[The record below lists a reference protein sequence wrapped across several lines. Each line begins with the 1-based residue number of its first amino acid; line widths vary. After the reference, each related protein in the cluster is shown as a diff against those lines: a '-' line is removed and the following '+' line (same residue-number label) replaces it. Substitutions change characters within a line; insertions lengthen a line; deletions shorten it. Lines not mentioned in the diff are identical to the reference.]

1 MPRLVAGAL
10 IIALMTTACAL
21 ESIEDPGIGAGGLTS
36 SVFASDGTAI
46 TEWHAGED
54 RVLVSYGEIPSLLID
69 AVVAIEDQ
77 RFWTHT
83 GIDVQA
89 IARAASAN
97 LDAGEIVQG
106 GSTITQQYVENVVLG
121 PSRTF
126 DGKMVEAAMALRVE
140 QTLTKEEILER
151 YLNAIYF
158 GNNAYGIGAAAKRY
172 FSKHPSDLTLGE
184 SAMLAAVIAAPSR
197 FDPYLNPNAALSRR
211 RTVLEKM
218 AELEWISQEDAA
230 AADREALVLAPRIA
244 GEQSLYPYFTEEV
257 KRILMSDPDFA
268 ATPDERFD
276 LLFRGGLRIY
286 TTIDPVAQLAAET
299 ALASV
304 IPEDGPAGA
313 LVSIDPRNGHVLALV
328 GGEDFYADN
337 DPVAQFNLATMG
349 LRQPGSSFKPFV
361 LAAALEAGYRL
372 DDLFVGGSETI
383 VPGETGPWVVTNH
396 EEANYPDLTLREATV
411 FSVNTVYANLIT
423 ALGPQHVVDLA
434 QGAGITSRLE
444 PLPSLALGTQEVSV
458 LDMASAYGA
467 FATGGIHVEPVFI
480 TRVESADGTVIY
492 DPVPTVTDAMS
503 AGVADQVTAVLSET
517 VRRGTGQQAKIG
529 RPTAGKTGT
538 TEAHHDAWFVGYTEE
553 MVAAVWIGFPEGN
566 RPLMAPYTPY
576 TITGGTWPAQVWS
589 RFAIGALSGVPYGG
603 LNTGE
608 GDGLVSAAID
618 TATGFLA
625 GPLCP
630 RSRVANLH
638 LHPDAVPTV
647 ICPIHNHEGIDS
659 VAAGIVPDVGG
670 THLVDAVALLEAAGY
685 EIGLSWAE
693 ALGRRPGEVL
703 FQVPAAGTMLPAGG
717 GVAITLVGP
726 EPGSIVPDVL
736 GLDFEEARFVL
747 RSSGLAV
754 VARIEPET
762 NPDDAVLRI
771 NRVWAQQPSAGS
783 PPIGSVTI
791 WVNPADVTPRPET

>member
-1 MPRLVAGAL
+1 MPRLVAGVL
-10 IIALMTTACAL
+10 VIALMATACAL

-54 RVLVSYGEIPSLLID
+54 RVLVSYGELPSHLID

-83 GIDVQA
+83 GVDVQA
-89 IARAASAN
+89 IARAATAN

-106 GSTITQQYVENVVLG
+106 GSTITQQYVENVILG

-126 DGKMVEAAMALRVE
+126 DGKVAEAGLALRVE
-140 QTLTKEEILER
+140 QTLAKEEILER
-151 YLNAIYF
+151 YLNSIYF
-158 GNNAYGIGAAAKRY
+158 GNTAYGVGAAAKRY
-172 FSKHPSDLTLGE
+172 FAKHPSELTLGE

-197 FDPYLNPNAALSRR
+197 FDPYLNPNAVLSRR

-218 AELEWISQEDAA
+218 AELEWITQEAA
-230 AADREALVLAPRIA
+230 EAADREPLALAPRIP
-244 GEQSLYPYFTEEV
+244 GEQSLYPYFSDEV

-268 ATPDERFD
+268 PTPDERFD
-276 LLFRGGLRIY
+276 LLFRGGLSIY
-286 TTIDPVAQLAAET
+286 TTIDPAAQLAAET

-304 IPEDGPAGA
+304 IPEDGPSGA

-328 GGEDFYADN
+328 GGKDFYASN

-361 LAAALEAGYRL
+361 LAAALGAGYRL
-372 DDLFVGGSETI
+372 DDLFVGGAETI
-383 VPGETGPWVVTNH
+383 VPGEFGPWTVTNH
-396 EEANYPDLTLREATV
+396 EEATYPDLTLREATV

-423 ALGPQHVVDLA
+423 ALGPQQVVDLA
-434 QGAGITSRLE
+434 QGAGITSQLE
-444 PLPSLALGTQEVSV
+444 PLPSLALGAQEVSV

-480 TRVESADGTVIY
+480 TRIEDADGNVIY
-492 DPVPTVTDAMS
+492 EPVPTVTEAMS
-503 AGVADQVTAVLSET
+503 ASVADQVTEVLTET

-603 LNTGE
+603 LTT
-608 GDGLVSAAID
+608 GDGDDLVSVEID
-618 TATGFLA
+618 TSTGFLA

-630 RSRVANLH
+630 RSRVASLH

-647 ICPIHNHEGIDS
+647 ICPIHNHDGIDS
-659 VAAGIVPDVGG
+659 IAPGVVPDVGG
-670 THLVDAVALLEAAGY
+670 ARLDDAVALLEAAGY
-685 EIGLSWAE
+685 GIGLSWVE
-693 ALGRRPGEVL
+693 SPGRRSGEVL
-703 FQVPAAGTMLPAGG
+703 FQVPAAGTVLAQGS
-717 GVAITLVGP
+717 GVSLTLAGP
-726 EPGSIVPDVL
+726 EPGSVVPDVL
-736 GLDFEEARFVL
+736 GLDMEEARSIL
-747 RSSGLAV
+747 REAGLAV
-754 VARIEPET
+754 VVLLEAESDPE
-762 NPDDAVLRI
+762 AAALRI
-771 NRVWAQQPSAGS
+771 NMIWAQHPSAGS
-783 PPIGSVTI
+783 DPDGSVTI
-791 WVNPADVTPRPET
+791 WANPADLTTP